1 MEDSEVAR
9 VQAYLRQTFG
19 TERIKLALAGR
30 KDDSVEVALGEEF
43 IGVIY
48 RDDEDGGV
56 SYCFNMAIL
65 EEDLPTVAELA

>member
-1 MEDSEVAR
+1 MDHSEVTR

-19 TERIKLALAGR
+19 TDRIKLALAGR
-30 KDDSVEVALGEEF
+30 RGDSVEVSLGDEF
-43 IGVIY
+43 IGVIH

-65 EEDLPTVAELA
+65 EEDLPTVAELT